1 MSLLKYQKTQWT
13 KSVSGIL
20 PVGVICLF
28 LVLISTSHMFCLIIP
43 EVDYSPITFSFAS
56 YLLNLLISF
65 FVTFSFVQLIFS
77 LVFFFLCRNLG
88 EHCEHPGSYR
98 QKFVFRTMMH
108 LGEPW
113 LFFLNTSC

>member
-77 LVFFFLCRNLG
+77 LVFFFYAGIWGNTVSTRGHIGRSLCLG
-88 EHCEHPGSYR
+88 P
-98 QKFVFRTMMH
+98 
-108 LGEPW
+108 
-113 LFFLNTSC
+113 

>member
-43 EVDYSPITFSFAS
+43 DVDYSPITFSFAS

-65 FVTFSFVQLIFS
+65 FVTFSFVQLIFC
-77 LVFFFLCRNLG
+77 LVFFFYAGIWGNTVSTRGHIGRILCLG
-88 EHCEHPGSYR
+88 P
-98 QKFVFRTMMH
+98 
-108 LGEPW
+108 
-113 LFFLNTSC
+113 